1 MKQALLITSAG
12 LSTRFS
18 KSVGHDV
25 LKITYHEGEPKRSLL
40 GFQLDMA
47 NQLELAPIILVVGYR
62 SSEVRD
68 FVSTYYP
75 GREITIVENTR
86 YRDWGT
92 CYSFVLG
99 VEKARQMGVDDLVYM
114 EGDLVVDRYSMQKLL
129 STDGNAISSNGELIT
144 GASSVAFY
152 VAENGLLHYVYDT
165 RHRALHIPEPF
176 TILGNSGQ
184 VWKFSDTGQLYGVTG
199 SLDETELAG
208 TNLIPIERYFQRVG
222 TQDTTW
228 VQFDNWVNCNE
239 VSDYRNALA
248 VMKEQDVDDGHKR

>member
-47 NQLELAPIILVVGYR
+47 SRLELAPIILVVGYR
-62 SSEVRD
+62 SSEVRA
-68 FVSTYYP
+68 FVSAYYP
-75 GREITIVENTR
+75 GRDITIVENTR
-86 YRDWGT
+86 YRDLGT

-99 VEKARQMGVDDLVYM
+99 VRKAQQMGVDDLVYM
-114 EGDLVVDRYSMQKLL
+114 EGDLVIDRPSLQNLL
-129 STDGNAISSNGELIT
+129 SAPGNAISSTGELIT

-152 VAENGLLHYVYDT
+152 VAEDGLLHYIYDT
-165 RHRALHIPEPF
+165 QHRALHIPEPF

-184 VWKFSDTGQLYGVTG
+184 VWKFSDTGQLYEVAD

-208 TNLIPIERYFQRVG
+208 TNLIPIERYFQQVG
-222 TQDTTW
+222 TKDITW
-228 VQFDNWVNCNE
+228 VQFADWVNCNE
-239 VSDYRNALA
+239 VDDYRNALA
-248 VMKEQDVDDGHKR
+248 VMKE

>member
-47 NQLELAPIILVVGYR
+47 SQLGLAPIILVVGYR
-62 SSEVRD
+62 SDEVQA
-68 FVSTYYP
+68 FVSTYFA
-75 GREITIVENTR
+75 GRDITIVKNER

-99 VEKARQMGVDDLVYM
+99 VRKAQQMGVDDLVYM
-114 EGDLVVDRYSMQKLL
+114 EGDLVVDRFSMQSL
-129 STDGNAISSNGELIT
+129 SSAPGNAISSNNELII

-152 VAENGLLHYVYDT
+152 VTEDGLLHYIYDT
-165 RHRALHIPEPF
+165 QHRALQIPEPF

-184 VWKFSDTGQLYGVTG
+184 VWKFSDTGKLYGIAD
-199 SLDETELAG
+199 SLGETELSG
-208 TNLIPIERYFQRVG
+208 TNLIPVERYFHQVG
-222 TQDTTW
+222 TKDITW
-228 VQFDNWVNCNE
+228 VRFADWVNCNE
-239 VSDYRNALA
+239 VGDYRNALA
-248 VMKEQDVDDGHKR
+248 VMKEQYVGDGNKR

>member
-12 LSTRFS
+12 FSTRFS
-18 KSVGHDV
+18 KSVGRDV
-25 LKITYHEGEPKRSLL
+25 LKITYHEGNPKLSLL
-40 GFQLDMA
+40 GFQLD
-47 NQLELAPIILVVGYR
+47 LACRLGFFPIILVVGYR
-62 SSEVRD
+62 SSEVRA

-75 GREITIVENTR
+75 GRDITIVENAR

-99 VEKARQMGVDDLVYM
+99 VGKARQMGVDELVYM
-114 EGDLVVDRYSMQKLL
+114 EGDLVVDRYSMQRLL

-152 VAENGLLHYVYDT
+152 VAEDGLLHYIYDT
-165 RHRALHIPEPF
+165 QHRVLHIPEPF

-184 VWKFSDTGQLYGVTG
+184 VWKFSDTGQLYDVAD
-199 SLDETELAG
+199 SLSETELAG
-208 TNLIPIERYFQRVG
+208 TNLIPIERYFQQVG
-222 TQDTTW
+222 TKDITW
-228 VQFDNWVNCNE
+228 VQFADWVNCNE
-239 VSDYRNALA
+239 VGDYRNALA